1 MIPAVLRLG
10 LLGGFLVTLAGC
22 TPTRASA
29 PAPAAPASSPAAVSP
44 GGASPATAVAPAA
57 PPAPVSLKVAD
68 SLSGTLAG
76 LYVGKEKGYFAEEGL
91 DVETVRFPSLEPQ
104 IAPLGTNEID
114 VGQGGFVPGL
124 FNAIARGIPLRM
136 VATSAVHAP
145 GRSQLIVARRD
156 LLDSGQLQDYA
167 GLRGKTISRPSSFS
181 IATLTIEKALRLGG
195 VRDDEVEW
203 VTLGFPDAVAAL
215 TNKGIDLGYLSEP
228 FATSSIEQGIAGK
241 WKEMGELV
249 PNHPASIWVYA
260 PRLTRE
266 QPEAGQRFMTA
277 LLRGVREYE
286 DAFTKGQGRADMV
299 AALIRNTG
307 IKDPGLYDRMTIVRL
322 PPSGET
328 NVQALQED
336 LDWLVEKGAVT
347 QPPPLSEVLD
357 TRFTDYA
364 VQRLGPYRE

>member
-1 MIPAVLRLG
+1 MLSMPRPFG
-10 LLGGFLVTLAGC
+10 LLTSLALALAACGPAGAPAAAPGGPASATDGAAAASA
-22 TPTRASA
+22 PASASA
-29 PAPAAPASSPAAVSP
+29 PAP
-44 GGASPATAVAPAA
+44 
-57 PPAPVSLKVAD
+57 PAPITLKVAD

-91 DVETVRFPSLEPQ
+91 EVETVRFPSLEPQ

-124 FNAIARGIPLRM
+124 FNAVARGIPLRM
-136 VATSAVHAP
+136 VATAAVHAP

-156 LLDSGQLQDYA
+156 LLDSGQLNDYA
-167 GLRGKTISRPSSFS
+167 GLRGRTISRPSSFS
-181 IATLTIEKALRLGG
+181 IATLTIDKALKLGG
-195 VRDDEVEW
+195 LRDDDVEW

-241 WKEMGELV
+241 WKEMSELV

-260 PRLTRE
+260 PRLTQE
-266 QPEAGQRFMTA
+266 QPDAGRRFMAA

-286 DAFTKGQGRADMV
+286 DAFAKNQGRAEMV
-299 AALIRNTG
+299 ATLIRNTG
-307 IKDPGLYDRMTIVRL
+307 IKDPALYDRMTIVRL

-336 LDWLVEKGAVT
+336 IDWLVEKGAVT
-347 QPPPLSEVLD
+347 QAPPLSEVLD

>member
-1 MIPAVLRLG
+1 MAAIPARYG
-10 LLGGFLVTLAGC
+10 LLTTLMAALLACAPTSRPAAPAAPTSPPAGS
-22 TPTRASA
+22 ASA
-29 PAPAAPASSPAAVSP
+29 PAPPAAPA
-44 GGASPATAVAPAA
+44 ASA
-57 PPAPVSLKVAD
+57 PPAPITVKVAD

-76 LYVGKEKGYFAEEGL
+76 LYVGKEKGYFAEQGL
-91 DVETVRFPSLEPQ
+91 EVETVRFPSLEPQ

-136 VATSAVHAP
+136 VATAAVHAP

-156 LLDSGQLQDYA
+156 LLDSGQLQGYA
-167 GLRGKTISRPSSFS
+167 GLRGKTISRPASFS
-181 IATLTIEKALRLGG
+181 IATLAIDKALKAGG

-215 TNKGIDLGYLSEP
+215 GNKGIDLGYLSEP
-228 FATSSIEQGIAGK
+228 FATSVIEQGIAGK
-241 WKEMGELV
+241 WREMSELV

-260 PRLTRE
+260 LRLTQE
-266 QPEAGQRFMTA
+266 QPDAGRRFMTA

-286 DAFTKGQGRADMV
+286 DAFTKNIGRAEMV
-299 AALIRNTG
+299 ATLIRNTG
-307 IKDPGLYDRMTIVRL
+307 IKDPALYDRMTIVRL

-364 VQRLGPYRE
+364 VQQLGPYRE

>member
-1 MIPAVLRLG
+1 MALTLARSILPAALALG
-10 LLGGFLVTLAGC
+10 LAAC
-22 TPTRASA
+22 APARPPTA
-29 PAPAAPASSPAAVSP
+29 APAAPADASAPTSAQPA
-44 GGASPATAVAPAA
+44 GAATT
-57 PPAPVSLKVAD
+57 PPAPITVKVAD

-76 LYVGKEKGYFAEEGL
+76 LYIGKEKGYFAEEGL

-114 VGQGGFVPGL
+114 VGQGGFVPGM

-136 VATSAVHAP
+136 VATAAVHAP
-145 GRSQLIVARRD
+145 GRSQLIVARKD
-156 LLDSGQLQDYA
+156 LLDSGQLADYA
-167 GLRGKTISRPSSFS
+167 SLRGKTISRPASFS
-181 IATLTIEKALRLGG
+181 IATLAIDKALKQGG
-195 VRDDEVEW
+195 VSDDDVNW

-215 TNKGIDLGYLSEP
+215 GNKGIDLGYLSEP
-228 FATSSIEQGIAGK
+228 FATSVIEQGIAGK
-241 WKEMGELV
+241 WHEMADLV

-260 PRLTRE
+260 PRLTQD
-266 QPEAGQRFMTA
+266 QPDAGRRFMTA

-286 DAFTKGQGRADMV
+286 DAFTKNVGRAEVV
-299 AALIRNTG
+299 ATLIRNTG
-307 IKDPGLYDRMTIVRL
+307 IKDPALYDRMTIIRL

-347 QPPPLSEVLD
+347 QAPPLSEVLD

-364 VQRLGPYRE
+364 VQQLGPYRE